1 MAKQS
6 RQTQPARLAWQAV
19 LFATT
24 ALSGAVASTSAFAQE
39 AEESAVGDIVVTA
52 TKREENL
59 QDVPISVQA
68 LGEERL
74 EELGITDFEE
84 YAQHL
89 PTLSYSPSYGPG
101 YNRPFMRGVASGE
114 NGNHSGSMPS
124 VGTYLDEQPITTI
137 VGNLDMHLYDVS
149 RVEVLAGPQGTLYG
163 ASSQAGTVR
172 IITNRPDPS
181 EFSAAYDVELNAT
194 RFGGF
199 GQIGEGYVNIPLS
212 DRVAVRMVGWAE
224 HDDGYI
230 DNRLGS
236 RFYETCDFDAGCLG
250 TGPVD
255 ENSDVADQNYNS
267 VDTWGGRIALGI
279 DLNESWTVTPQ
290 IMGQHQRTD
299 GVFAQQSD
307 VGELAV
313 MHFFPEWNEDSWIQG
328 ALTIEGQINNF
339 DIVFSAS
346 RLSRDVDSNQ
356 DYADYG
362 YFYDVFAGYGC
373 YFVDNASAGS
383 VCDTATGGARLGNPI
398 NPGQQVE
405 GRDHY
410 DRETYE
416 FRIASPADSRIR
428 AIAGLFYQISDHEI
442 HQRYYFSEN
451 FRDDYEVTGWP
462 NTIWL
467 TEQTR
472 TDEERAV
479 FGELSFDITESL
491 TATVGMRAYET
502 ENSLVGFF
510 GFGAGFSSSTG
521 ESQCFLPLTPFRGAP
536 CTNLDA
542 STSETGQL
550 YRANLQ
556 WKLDDDRMLYATYS
570 EGFRPGG
577 INRRGSFGPY
587 EADFL
592 DNYEIGW
599 KTDWADGRLRWNGAI
614 FHQVWN
620 DFQYAFISTGSSGL
634 TQIQNAGDA
643 EIDGI
648 ETEITWVPVDGLRIN
663 AGATYLS
670 TELTS
675 AEITGTEV
683 GSELPVSPDLKFDIT
698 ARYEF
703 PLGNWEAFMQGGATY
718 IGERQTSILT
728 LGPDS
733 DAELLGTLPEYWTAD
748 ISAGIEQNG
757 LSITLFVDNVFDER
771 GINGR
776 YTECA
781 VGTCGAPPLG
791 DALDG
796 VFYDV
801 VARPMTAGVRVGQRF

>member
-1 MAKQS
+1 MATQKQ
-6 RQTQPARLAWQAV
+6 RVRRALPLNAV

-24 ALSGAVASTSAFAQE
+24 ALTGAFSATPVLGQDE
-39 AEESAVGDIVVTA
+39 GGVEDIVVTA

-59 QDVPISVQA
+59 QDVPAAVQA
-68 LGEERL
+68 LSEERL
-74 EELGITDFEE
+74 EQLGITDFES

-163 ASSQAGTVR
+163 ASSQSGTVR
-172 IITNRPDPS
+172 IITNRPDPDS
-181 EFSAAYDVELNAT
+181 FSAAYDFQFTSTAG
-194 RFGGF
+194 GGF
-199 GQIGEGYVNIPLS
+199 GQTGEGYVNIPIS
-212 DRVAVRMVGWAE
+212 NRAAVRIVGWAE

-230 DNRLGS
+230 DNRQGQ
-236 RFYETCDFDAGCLG
+236 RFYETCDFDVGCLG

-255 ENSDVADQNYNS
+255 DNSDVAEEDYNS
-267 VDTWGGRIALGI
+267 VDTWGARIALGI
-279 DLNESWTVTPQ
+279 ELNDSWTVTPS
-290 IMGQHQRTD
+290 IMGQSQNSN

-313 MHFFPEWNEDSWIQG
+313 MHFFPEWNEDRWIQG

-339 DIVFSAS
+339 DVVFAAS

-356 DYADYG
+356 DYSDYG
-362 YFYDVFAGYGC
+362 YFYDVLAGYGC
-373 YFVDNASAGS
+373 YFVDNAGVGS
-383 VCDTATGGARLGNPI
+383 ICDTATSGARLGNPI

-410 DRETYE
+410 DRSTYE
-416 FRIASPADSRIR
+416 FRVASPANSRLR
-428 AIAGLFYQISDHEI
+428 AIAGLFYQISEHEI
-442 HQRYYFSEN
+442 HQRYYFSED
-451 FRDDYEVTGWP
+451 FRDDFEVTGWE

-467 TEQTR
+467 TEQLR
-472 TDEERAV
+472 TDEERAL
-479 FGELSFDITESL
+479 FGEVSFDL
-491 TATVGMRAYET
+491 TDRVTGTVGIRAYET
-502 ENSLVGFF
+502 ENSLIGFF
-510 GFGAGFSSSTG
+510 GFGAGFSGSTG
-521 ESQCFLPLTPFRGAP
+521 ESQCFAGPFRGAP

-542 STSETGQL
+542 TTSGDGTL
-550 YRANLQ
+550 YRANLE
-556 WKLDDDRMLYATYS
+556 WNIDDDRMVYATYS

-592 DNYEIGW
+592 DNFEIGW
-599 KTDWADGRLRWNGAI
+599 KTDWADGRLRFNGAI
-614 FHQVWN
+614 FHQVWE
-620 DFQYAFISTGSSGL
+620 DFQYAFISVGSSGL

-648 ETEITWVPVDGLRIN
+648 ETDITWVPIDGLTIN
-663 AGATYLS
+663 AGATWLS

-675 AEITGTEV
+675 AEITGSEI
-683 GSELPVSPDLKFDIT
+683 GNELPVSPDLKFDT
-698 ARYEF
+698 TVRYEF
-703 PLGNWEAFMQGGATY
+703 TLGNWEAFVQGGASY
-718 IGERQTSILT
+718 VGERQTSILT

-733 DAELLGTLPEYWTAD
+733 DAELLGVLPEYWLTD
-748 ISAGIEQNG
+748 VSMGIEQDG
-757 LSITLFVDNVFDER
+757 LHISLFVDNLFDER
-771 GINGR
+771 AITGR

-791 DALDG
+791 DALEG

-801 VARPMTAGVRVGQRF
+801 VARPLTGGIRIGRRF

>member
-1 MAKQS
+1 MAKQVQ
-6 RQTQPARLAWQAV
+6 RTRRLLPLNAV

-24 ALSGAVASTSAFAQE
+24 ALSGAFSATPVLAQDE
-39 AEESAVGDIVVTA
+39 GGVEDIVITA

-59 QDVPISVQA
+59 QDVPASVQA
-68 LGEERL
+68 LSEERL
-74 EELGITDFEE
+74 EQLGITDFES

-163 ASSQAGTVR
+163 ASSQSGTVR
-172 IITNRPDPS
+172 IITNRPDPDA
-181 EFSAAYDVELNAT
+181 FSAAYDLQFTSTAN
-194 RFGGF
+194 GGF
-199 GQIGEGYVNIPLS
+199 GQTGEGYVNIPLS
-212 DRVAVRMVGWAE
+212 NRAAVRIVGWAE

-230 DNRLGS
+230 DNRQGQ
-236 RFYETCDFDAGCLG
+236 RFYETCDFDVGCLG
-250 TGPVD
+250 TGPID
-255 ENSDVADQNYNS
+255 DNSDVAEEDYNS

-279 DLNESWTVTPQ
+279 ELNDSWTVTPS
-290 IMGQHQRTD
+290 IMGQSQNSN

-313 MHFFPEWNEDSWIQG
+313 MHFFPEWNEDRWIQG

-339 DIVFSAS
+339 DVVFAAS

-356 DYADYG
+356 DYSDYG
-362 YFYDVFAGYGC
+362 YFYDVLAGYGC
-373 YFVDNASAGS
+373 YFVDNAGAGS
-383 VCDTATGGARLGNPI
+383 ICDTATGGARLGNPI

-410 DRETYE
+410 DRSTYE
-416 FRIASPADSRIR
+416 FRVASPANSRLR
-428 AIAGLFYQISDHEI
+428 AIAGLFYQISEHEI
-442 HQRYYFSEN
+442 HQRYYFSED
-451 FRDDYEVTGWP
+451 FRDDFEVTGWE

-467 TEQTR
+467 TEQLR
-472 TDEERAV
+472 TDEERAL
-479 FGELSFDITESL
+479 FGEVSFDLTDRV
-491 TATVGMRAYET
+491 TATVGIRAYET
-502 ENSLVGFF
+502 ENSLIGFF
-510 GFGAGFSSSTG
+510 GFGAGFSGSTG
-521 ESQCFLPLTPFRGAP
+521 ESQCFAGPFRGAP

-542 STSETGQL
+542 TTSGDGTL
-550 YRANLQ
+550 YRANFE
-556 WKLDDDRMLYATYS
+556 WNIDDDRMIYATYS

-592 DNYEIGW
+592 DNFEIGW
-599 KTDWADGRLRWNGAI
+599 KTDWADGRLRFNGAI
-614 FHQVWN
+614 FHQVWE
-620 DFQYAFISTGSSGL
+620 DFQYAFISVGSSGL

-648 ETEITWVPVDGLRIN
+648 ETDITWVPVDGLTIN
-663 AGATYLS
+663 AGATWLS

-675 AEITGTEV
+675 AEITGTEI
-683 GSELPVSPDLKFDIT
+683 GNELPVSPDLKFDT
-698 ARYEF
+698 TVRYEF
-703 PLGNWEAFMQGGATY
+703 TLGNWEAFVQGGASY
-718 IGERQTSILT
+718 VGERQTSILT

-733 DAELLGTLPEYWTAD
+733 DAELLGTLPEYWLTD
-748 ISAGIEQNG
+748 VSVGIEQDG
-757 LSITLFVDNVFDER
+757 LHIALFVDNLFDER
-771 GINGR
+771 AITGR

-791 DALDG
+791 DSLEG

-801 VARPMTAGVRVGQRF
+801 VARPLTGGIRIGRRF

>member
-1 MAKQS
+1 MAKQ
-6 RQTQPARLAWQAV
+6 QKKAGRLAWQAI

-24 ALSGAVASTSAFAQE
+24 ALSGNVATQALAQDD
-39 AEESAVGDIVVTA
+39 ESVIGEIVVTA

-59 QDVPISVQA
+59 QDVPVSVQA
-68 LGEERL
+68 LDAERL
-74 EELGITDFEE
+74 DQLGITDFAD

-101 YNRPFMRGVASGE
+101 YNRPFMRGIASGE
-114 NGNHSGSMPS
+114 NGNHSGSQPS

-137 VGNLDMHLYDVS
+137 TGNLDLHLFDVS

-163 ASSQAGTVR
+163 ANSQAGTVR

-181 EFSAAYDVELNAT
+181 DFSAAWGLEFSGT

-212 DRVAVRMVGWAE
+212 ERAAVRIVGWAT

-236 RFYETCDFDAGCLG
+236 RTYPSCASGFGCIPPG
-250 TGPVD
+250 VTD
-255 ENSDVADQNYNS
+255 ENSDVAKEDYND
-267 VDTWGGRIALGI
+267 VDTIGARIALGI
-279 DLNESWTVTPQ
+279 DLNDSWTVTPQ
-290 IMGQHQRTD
+290 IMGQRQETN

-313 MHFFPEWNEDSWIQG
+313 THFFPEWNKDSWIQG

-339 DIVFSAS
+339 DIVFSAT
-346 RLSRDVDSNQ
+346 RLGRDVDSNQ
-356 DYADYG
+356 DYSDYG
-362 YFYDVFAGYGC
+362 YFYDLLAGYGC
-373 YFVDNASAGS
+373 YYVDNAGVGSA
-383 VCDTATGGARLGNPI
+383 CDTLTGGALQGNPI

-405 GRDHY
+405 GRDHF
-410 DRETYE
+410 DRDTYE
-416 FRIASPADSRIR
+416 LRVASPAENRLR
-428 AIAGLFYQISDHEI
+428 AIAGVFHQVAEHEI
-442 HQRYYFSEN
+442 HQRYYFSED
-451 FRDDYEVTGWP
+451 FRDAYEVTGNP
-462 NTIWL
+462 DTIWL

-472 TDEERAV
+472 TDEETAL
-479 FGELSFDITESL
+479 FGELSYDFTERL
-491 TATVGMRAYET
+491 TGTIGMRAYQT

-510 GFGAGFSSSTG
+510 GFGLNNAFGSSTG
-521 ESQCFLPLTPFRGAP
+521 EPSCFGGPFRGAP

-542 STSETGQL
+542 STEEEGQL
-550 YRANLQ
+550 YRANLE
-556 WKLDDDRMLYATYS
+556 WNLDDDRMIYATYS

-587 EADFL
+587 DADFL
-592 DNYEIGW
+592 DNFEFGW

-614 FHQVWN
+614 FHQVWQ
-620 DFQYAFISTGSSGL
+620 DFQYAFISAGSSGL

-643 EIDGI
+643 EIDGL
-648 ETEITWVPVDGLRIN
+648 ETDLIWVPVDGLTIN
-663 AGATYLS
+663 AAATFLS

-675 AEITGTEV
+675 GNITGTEV
-683 GSELPVSPDLKFDIT
+683 GSELPVSPDLKFDFT

-703 PLGNWEAFMQGGATY
+703 QLGNWDAFVQGGASY
-718 IGERQTSILT
+718 VGERETSILT
-728 LGPDS
+728 AGPS
-733 DAELLGTLPEYWTAD
+733 GDADILGTLPEYWTTD
-748 ISAGIEQNG
+748 ISAGIDRGN
-757 LSITLFVDNVFDER
+757 LSLSLFIDNLFDER
-771 GINGR
+771 GITGR

-781 VGTCGAPPLG
+781 VATCGAAPPG
-791 DALDG
+791 DATEG

-801 VARPMTAGVRVGQRF
+801 VTRPMTAGIRIGRRY

>member
-1 MAKQS
+1 MAKQEKQK
-6 RQTQPARLAWQAV
+6 RQGLWRL

-24 ALSGAVASTSAFAQE
+24 ALAGVGAPTAALAQDD
-39 AEESAVGDIVVTA
+39 ESAVGEIVVTA
-52 TKREENL
+52 TKRAENL

-74 EELGITDFEE
+74 VELGITDFEE

-89 PTLSYSPSYGPG
+89 PTLAFSPSYGPG

-137 VGNLDMHLYDVS
+137 VGNLDMHLYDIA

-172 IITNRPDPS
+172 IITNRPDPT
-181 EFSAAYDVELNAT
+181 EFSAAYNFEFNAT
-194 RFGGF
+194 RFGGY
-199 GQIGEGYVNIPLS
+199 GQIAEGYINIPLS
-212 DRVAVRMVGWAE
+212 DRAAVRIVGWAD

-230 DNRLGS
+230 DNVSGS
-236 RFYETCDFDAGCLG
+236 RFYETCDFDVGCLG
-250 TGPVD
+250 TGPTD
-255 ENSDVADQNYNS
+255 ENSDVSEQNYNS
-267 VDTWGGRIALGI
+267 TDTWGGRIALGI

-290 IMGQHQRTD
+290 LMGQQQSTE
-299 GVFAQQSD
+299 GVFAQQSG
-307 VGELAV
+307 VRELGV
-313 MHFFPEWNEDSWIQG
+313 MHFFPEWNEDNWIQG
-328 ALTIEGQINNF
+328 ALTVEGRISDF

-346 RLSRDVDSNQ
+346 RLGRDVDSNQ

-373 YFVDNASAGS
+373 YYVDNAGAGS
-383 VCDTATGGARLGNPI
+383 VCDVATGGARLGNPI

-410 DRETYE
+410 DRQTYE
-416 FRIASPADSRIR
+416 FRVASPANNRVR
-428 AIAGLFYQISDHEI
+428 AIAGIFYQLSEHQI

-451 FRDDYEVTGWP
+451 FRDAYEVTGWP
-462 NTIWL
+462 DTIWL

-472 TDEERAV
+472 TDEETAL
-479 FGELSFDITESL
+479 FGELSFDFTDRL
-491 TATVGMRAYET
+491 TGTVGMRSYRT

-510 GFGAGFSSSTG
+510 GFGPGFSSTTG
-521 ESQCFLPLTPFRGAP
+521 ESQCFGGPFRGAP

-542 STSETGQL
+542 STSEEGEL

-556 WKLDDDRMLYATYS
+556 WRIDDDRMIYATYS

-587 EADFL
+587 GADFL
-592 DNYEIGW
+592 DNFEVGW
-599 KTDWADGRLRWNGAI
+599 KTDWADGRLRWNGAV
-614 FHQVWN
+614 FHEVWN

-643 EIDGI
+643 EIDGV
-648 ETEITWVPVDGLRIN
+648 ETELTWVPFDGMRIN
-663 AGATYLS
+663 AGATWLT

-675 AEITGTEV
+675 ARITGTEV
-683 GSELPVSPDLKFDIT
+683 GNELPVSPDLKFDFT

-703 PLGNWEAFMQGGATY
+703 VLGNWEAFVQGGATY
-718 IGERQTSILT
+718 VGERQTSILT
-728 LGPDS
+728 LGPDN
-733 DAELLGTLPEYWTAD
+733 DADLLGTLPEYWIAD
-748 ISAGIEQNG
+748 ISTGVERDG
-757 LSITLFVDNVFDER
+757 LSITLFVDNLFDER
-771 GINGR
+771 AINGR

-791 DALDG
+791 DALEG
-796 VFYDV
+796 AYYDV
-801 VARPMTAGVRVGQRF
+801 VARPMTAGIRIGRRY

>member
-1 MAKQS
+1 MAKQGKHK
-6 RQTQPARLAWQAV
+6 LAGLKTWHAV

-24 ALSGAVASTSAFAQE
+24 ALGGAFAAPTIASAQE
-39 AEESAVGDIVVTA
+39 GVDDIIVTA

-59 QDVPISVQA
+59 QDVPASVTA

-74 EELGITDFEE
+74 EELGITDFAS

-101 YNRPFMRGVASGE
+101 YNRPFMRGVSSGE

-163 ASSQAGTVR
+163 ASSQSGTVR
-172 IITNRPDPS
+172 IITNRPDPDA
-181 EFSAAYDVELNAT
+181 FSAAYDFELNAT

-199 GQIGEGYVNIPLS
+199 GQTGEGYVNIPINN
-212 DRVAVRMVGWAE
+212 RAAVRIVGWAE

-230 DNRLGS
+230 DNKLGE

-250 TGPVD
+250 TGPTD
-255 ENSDVADQNYNS
+255 ENSDVADENYNT

-279 DLNESWTVTPQ
+279 DLNDSWTITPQ
-290 IMGQHQRTD
+290 IMGQHQRTN

-313 MHFFPEWNEDSWIQG
+313 THFFPEWNEDSWIQG
-328 ALTIEGQINNF
+328 ALTIEGTINNF
-339 DIVFSAS
+339 DVVFAAS

-356 DYADYG
+356 DYSDYG
-362 YFYDVFAGYGC
+362 YFYDVLAGYGC
-373 YFVDNASAGS
+373 YYVDNGGVGS
-383 VCDTATGGARLGNPI
+383 ICEVATPGGVRPGNPI

-416 FRIASPADSRIR
+416 FRITSPANSRIR
-428 AIAGLFYQISDHEI
+428 AIAGLFYQISEHEI
-442 HQRYYFSEN
+442 HQRYYFSEDY
-451 FRDDYEVTGWP
+451 RDAYEVTGWP
-462 NTIWL
+462 DTVWL

-472 TDEERAV
+472 TDEERAL
-479 FGELSFDITESL
+479 FGEISFDFTDRF
-491 TATVGMRAYET
+491 TGTVGARMYET
-502 ENSLVGFF
+502 ENSLEGFF
-510 GFGAGFSSSTG
+510 GFGLTNMFGSSTG
-521 ESQCFLPLTPFRGAP
+521 ENSCFGGPFRGAP

-542 STSETGQL
+542 TQEEDGVL
-550 YRANLQ
+550 YRANLE
-556 WKLDDDRMLYATYS
+556 WNLDDDRMLYATYS

-577 INRRGSFGPY
+577 INRRGTFGPY
-587 EADFL
+587 SADFL
-592 DNYEIGW
+592 DNFEIGW

-614 FHQVWN
+614 FHQVWE
-620 DFQYAFISTGSSGL
+620 DFQYAFISAGSSGL

-643 EIDGI
+643 EIDGV
-648 ETEITWVPVDGLRIN
+648 ETEITWVPVDGFTLN
-663 AGATYLS
+663 AAATWLS
-670 TELTS
+670 SELTS
-675 AEITGTEV
+675 AEIAGTEI
-683 GSELPVSPDLKFDIT
+683 GSSLPVAPDLKLDMT

-703 PLGNWEAFMQGGATY
+703 TLGNWEAFLQGGASY
-718 IGERQTSILT
+718 VGERETSILT
-728 LGPDS
+728 DGADS
-733 DAELLGTLPEYWTAD
+733 DAALLGTLEEYWTTD
-748 ISAGIEQNG
+748 VSAGIEQNG
-757 LSITLFVDNVFDER
+757 LSITLFVDNLFDER
-771 GINGR
+771 GVTGR

-781 VGTCGAPPLG
+781 TSVCGAAPLG
-791 DALDG
+791 DALEG
-796 VFYDV
+796 SYYEV
-801 VARPMTAGVRVGQRF
+801 VTRPLTGGVRIGRRF